1 MVTQRIANPSI
12 PVRFWAWPPQ
22 EFDIIMI
29 DKEIFKIASNT
40 LNYGFLENHSHKSS
54 LKSSVCGDQIKI
66 YIKVRKD
73 KIIKVKYEGNFCI
86 YCNASASLLAEKS
99 KNRSIKDTIIFLK
112 NSASLF
118 NNQNKLKKGNWTP
131 FKKIMNKTNLSR
143 KECLLLPLKTLLKA
157 LNN

>member
-1 MVTQRIANPSI
+1 
-12 PVRFWAWPPQ
+12 
-22 EFDIIMI
+22 MI
-29 DKEIFKIASNT
+29 DKDIFNIASNT

-54 LKSSVCGDQIKI
+54 LKSSVCGDSIKI
-66 YIKVRKD
+66 YLKVRKD
-73 KIIKVKYEGNFCI
+73 KIIKLKYEGNFCI

-99 KNRSIKDTIIFLK
+99 KNRSIKDTLIFLK

-118 NNQNKLKKGNWTP
+118 NNQDNFKKGNWTS
-131 FKKIMNKTNLSR
+131 FKKIMNKRNLSR